1 MTPDMSAP
9 GASPRL
15 DPRRRALLLLVG
27 SGVALLGILTLAA
40 LWVSLG
46 VGTLRAGAV
55 LDEPCL
61 AAYDAAA
68 DGTDI
73 RYTAFPPQAI
83 CSWTV
88 DGEVREVVVQRSST
102 VVFGVAAVAAL
113 GGVALVA
120 GVLVAGRRG

>member
-27 SGVALLGILTLAA
+27 SGVALLGVLTLAV
-40 LWVSLG
+40 LWISLG

-88 DGEVREVVVQRSST
+88 DGESREVVVQRSST
-102 VVFGVAAVAAL
+102 VVFGAAAVAAVA
-113 GGVALVA
+113 GVGLVA

>member
-1 MTPDMSAP
+1 MSAP

-27 SGVALLGILTLAA
+27 SGVALLGVLTLAV
-40 LWVSLG
+40 LWISLG

-83 CSWTV
+83 CTWTV
-88 DGEVREVVVQRSST
+88 DGEPREVVVQRSST
-102 VVFGVAAVAAL
+102 AVFGAAAVAAL
-113 GGVALVA
+113 GGIGLVA
-120 GVLVAGRRG
+120 GVFVVGRRG